1 MPVHFFMYAWCMH
14 ENKLVR
20 TLSPLQL
27 EITIPVGKEGDVC
40 IHTDQL
46 GYGVLS
52 VSTSKQIICTTCCF
66 NKTSCQHVQHIKTFF
81 DTNIDP
87 SPILQLMQMEVQSD
101 SSNTQRSSYR
111 TLKWYNCLN
120 FSQHIALVF
129 LFWFI
134 IWWILIILQCPSEYR
149 ELLSSLASS
158 SPVCCGLVLP
168 SETNFRLLQK
178 MKEDYLTKDVNKM
191 LALQNEI
198 PIGWNCI
205 KLYRLFHIICWIPS

>member
-87 SPILQLMQMEVQSD
+87 SPILQLMQMEVQSN
-101 SSNTQRSSYR
+101 SSNTQCSSYR
-111 TLKWYNCLN
+111 TLQCRSWKKIQFLLPPKL
-120 FSQHIALVF
+120 SRILTLSHIERFNLHYDLTVLHLVR
-129 LFWFI
+129 
-134 IWWILIILQCPSEYR
+134 Y
-149 ELLSSLASS
+149 
-158 SPVCCGLVLP
+158 
-168 SETNFRLLQK
+168 
-178 MKEDYLTKDVNKM
+178 DYL
-191 LALQNEI
+191 LYLQ
-198 PIGWNCI
+198 
-205 KLYRLFHIICWIPS
+205 